1 MKNLFI
7 VAVLIGLFSATPI
20 DSIAQKSLNSIQVI
34 EVPKIPKKVKFID
47 AIEVLRDFKAVET
60 VEVTPIPSS
69 SKINTLT
76 PKVSEVK
83 NVIETCTPLQFKFSQ
98 IMNVEVET
106 MTNTKL
112 LKFMDEWW
120 ATRYRYGGTTK
131 KGIDCSSLTGTLL
144 KDVYG
149 VSVPRTAREQYRVS
163 VKLKREE
170 LIEGDFV
177 FFNTRGGVSHVG
189 IYLANGYF
197 LHSSV
202 QSGVTISSL
211 NETYYNKKY
220 IGGGRPTTEKEEI
233 IEE

>member
-7 VAVLIGLFSATPI
+7 IAVLVGIFSSTPI
-20 DSIAQKSLNSIQVI
+20 DSLAQKSLNSIQVI
-34 EVPKIPKKVKFID
+34 EVPKTPKKVKFID
-47 AIEVLRDFKAVET
+47 AIEVLRDFKPVET

-83 NVIETCTPLQFKFSQ
+83 NVIETCTPLQFKFAQ

-112 LKFMDEWW
+112 LNFIDEWW
-120 ATRYRYGGTTK
+120 ATLYRYGGTTK
-131 KGIDCSSLTGTLL
+131 KGSLTGTLL
-144 KDVYG
+144 KDVYS
-149 VSVPRTAREQYRVS
+149 VRVPRTAREQYRVS
-163 VKLKREE
+163 TKLKREE

-189 IYLANGYF
+189 IYIANGYF

-202 QSGVTISSL
+202 HSGVTISSL

>member
-1 MKNLFI
+1 MTNLFI
-7 VAVLIGLFSATPI
+7 VAVLIGLFSAIPI

-34 EVPKIPKKVKFID
+34 EVPKTPKKVKFID
-47 AIEVLRDFKAVET
+47 AIEVLRDFKPVET
-60 VEVTPIPSS
+60 VEVTPIPFFL
-69 SKINTLT
+69 KINTLT
-76 PKVSEVK
+76 PKVSEGK
-83 NVIETCTPLQFKFSQ
+83 NVIETCTPLQFKFAQ
-98 IMNVEVET
+98 MMNVEVET

-112 LKFMDEWW
+112 LNFMDEWW

-131 KGIDCSSLTGTLL
+131 KGIDCSSLTRTLL
-144 KDVYG
+144 KDVCG
-149 VSVPRTAREQYRVS
+149 VSVPRRAREQYRVS
-163 VKLKREE
+163 TKLKRDE
-170 LIEGDFV
+170 LIETDLV

-202 QSGVTISSL
+202 HRGVTISSL
-211 NETYYNKKY
+211 NETYYSKKY